1 MNPTH
6 EQQPII
12 DYRGPY
18 LVVKAYAGCGKT
30 ATLEAFAYANT
41 SIKILYLAYNKA
53 IKDEA
58 MARFPDNVICK
69 TGHQLAWPRFGTRY
83 AHKLGNPKLTDVSKL
98 LATRDWGFVRHVM
111 AVFNN
116 FTSSAEPEIGMCH
129 FIAALSDEERDAYG
143 DSRIEKLLNGAGA
156 VWEAMTDEKSAFVCA
171 HDAYLKLYQLSDPQL
186 DYDCILLDE
195 AQDTNPVLGAIVA
208 GQRGQKIFVGD
219 KLQQIYR
226 WRGAE
231 NALDKQIE
239 QGAEAMYLTNSF
251 RFGPMIAGV
260 ANAILRLQG
269 ETRPLVGLG
278 PADRVQTSMSGI
290 CGQYTI
296 LNRTVTGVLM
306 SAIDSVANGLTVFW
320 NGGIEAYNLSQ
331 LEDVYYL
338 KTNKHSQIQ
347 DYRLKHFKSY
357 EAYTDA
363 AEASEDP
370 EMLRTMR
377 ILKTYG
383 DIPRLISSLR
393 QCTVDDITEADVV
406 LSTAHRAKGLEWD
419 VVLLEEDFPDIF
431 DEERVDPSQVGD
443 ELNLLYVAVTR
454 ARRTLVINSIVQT
467 IIVRAHRAA
476 KRGLPASRESLHD

>member
-1 MNPTH
+1 VNPTH

-290 CGQYTI
+290 RGQYTI

-338 KTNKHSQIQ
+338 KTNKHI
-347 DYRLKHFKSY
+347 KSY